1 MMGEAREGPVT
12 ATRASSTAW
21 LALEKIEMM
30 QQHVKYYKDSK
41 NFCFVSTPKQK
52 RIAVRQGKTSL
63 LVSLKTNL
71 IAFTRRCEYLKCELK
86 L

>member
-1 MMGEAREGPVT
+1 MMGEARDGPVT

-30 QQHVKYYKDSK
+30 QQQVQVLGQQEFLLCKHSE
-41 NFCFVSTPKQK
+41 SAKQ
-52 RIAVRQGKTSL
+52 VYW
-63 LVSLKTNL
+63 
-71 IAFTRRCEYLKCELK
+71 CPWK

>member
-30 QQHVKYYKDSK
+30 QQQIKVLGQQEFLLCKHSKTERDSQTVQN
-41 NFCFVSTPKQK
+41 NFTGVLGDF
-52 RIAVRQGKTSL
+52 
-63 LVSLKTNL
+63 NL
-71 IAFTRRCEYLKCELK
+71 IAFTRKCEYSKCELK